1 MKKNY
6 SFLLQIIVL
15 AAFFLSGLSALV
27 YEVVWMRMLTLTFGT
42 TVFAVSAV
50 LSAFMA
56 GLAIGSY
63 SLGSVVDRAK
73 NPLKLYILLELGIGI
88 YGFFTPLL
96 FKHLDKIYLPFVNI
110 MPESFYLLSIVRFFL
125 AFSVILVGTA
135 LMGGTLP
142 ALSKFY
148 IKSIEDA
155 GKGAGRLYGIN
166 TIGAVF
172 GSILAGFAL
181 IPYIGVKETLY
192 TAVVVNLLI
201 AGFLLILLSK
211 FKNYTVVSV
220 VRKKNIS
227 PQASITSQQKFVLA
241 AFALSG
247 FTALAYEVVWTR
259 ALSLIIGSSV
269 YAFTTMLFTFLLGIA
284 LGSFIMSALM
294 EKARGREYLLFAII
308 EAGIALAVLFV
319 AAFTGKLPMLFFWMA
334 QVVPKNFF
342 GIQVV
347 QIGISFIMMLPAT
360 LLMGALFPLV
370 LKMYADAIDKV
381 GREIAHVYASN
392 TVGTILGAF
401 SAGFIFIPLFGSETT
416 LKALTCVNVLI
427 AAFFFLNY
435 AELSVRNKKA
445 FAGSI
450 AALFL
455 IINLIIPKWNPMHMN
470 SNLPNFIKIIAEK
483 PSLFI
488 DRFLKGSE
496 PVYVNEDV
504 WGNIL
509 VYKFFDGSI
518 NLNVNGHG
526 EGGTY
531 KMDMPVQIEL
541 AALPSLLHP
550 NPEKALLVGLGA
562 GITLGALEQMQGI
575 KEIDCVEISGGV
587 VKANSYFA
595 PYNNNALS
603 DKRLN
608 LVIDDA
614 RHYLNR
620 TEKKYD
626 LIINGP
632 SYSWISGASN
642 IFTLEYLKLAR
653 EHLNNDGIMAMW
665 FHLYNMMPSGIE
677 SFLRTVSEVFPQ
689 TTVWFSSSGGE
700 FIIIGSNKKI
710 SVDYARLVSR
720 LNDSNVKSELGRVN
734 LLQPESIIGSY
745 LMGEDL
751 LARRV
756 KNAPLNTDNRPY
768 LEFFIPRHLYQWD
781 ILNNVKSLIGERMAV
796 TVPIEGASYRQG
808 ILTYYPYI
816 GIKSSSQGWQSES
829 SYLNIFSFFSPQGS
843 EREMSTRESIPRIT
857 FRTDAF
863 IFELR
868 AIAVQGMISDL
879 KTTLRDATGNL
890 DQDFKR
896 GSFDGNALM
905 WTELKQGNG
914 SAYFMTW
921 SCKQNKMQYLGRVY
935 APSGK
940 LSKFD
945 SALFEIDKRLDCYMP

>member
-1 MKKNY
+1 MNIIIY
-6 SFLLQIIVL
+6 S
-15 AAFFLSGLSALV
+15 AFFLSGLSALI
-27 YEVVWMRMLTLTFGT
+27 YEVVWMRMLTLTFGA

-50 LSAFMA
+50 LAAFMA
-56 GLAIGSY
+56 GLALGSY
-63 SLGSVVDRAK
+63 LLGNLADRAK

-88 YGFFTPLL
+88 YGFFTPLF
-96 FKHLDKIYLPFVNI
+96 FKHLDKIYLPFANI
-110 MPESFYLLSIVRFFL
+110 LPESFYLLSIVRLFL

-148 IKSIEDA
+148 IKNIEDA
-155 GKGAGRLYGIN
+155 GRGAGRLYGIN

-172 GSILAGFAL
+172 GSILGGFAL

-192 TAVVVNLLI
+192 AAVGVNLLI
-201 AGFLLILLSK
+201 AGWLSILLPK
-211 FKNYTVVSV
+211 FHGNIAVSAAG
-220 VRKKNIS
+220 KKNIA
-227 PQASITSQQKFVLA
+227 PQTGMTSQQRFVLA

-259 ALSLIIGSSV
+259 TLSLIIGSSV

-284 LGSFIMSALM
+284 LGSFMMSALM
-294 EKARGREYLLFAII
+294 EKTKKREYLLFAII
-308 EAGIALAVLFV
+308 EAGIALTVLFAAVL
-319 AAFTGKLPMLFFWMA
+319 TGKLPMLFFWMA
-334 QVVPKNFF
+334 QIVPKNFF
-342 GIQVV
+342 GIQIV
-347 QIGISFIMMLPAT
+347 QIAISFIMMLPAT

-370 LKMYADAIDKV
+370 LRMYTDTIDKV
-381 GREIAHVYASN
+381 GREIGHVYAAN

-401 SAGFIFIPLFGSETT
+401 SAGFIFIPIFGSETS
-416 LKALTCVNVLI
+416 LKALTWVNALI

-435 AELSVRNKKA
+435 AELRGRNKKA

-450 AALFL
+450 AVFFILL
-455 IINLIIPKWNPMHMN
+455 NLIIPKWDPMHMN
-470 SNLPNFIKIIAEK
+470 SNIPNFIKIIAEK
-483 PSLFI
+483 PSVFI
-488 DRFLKGSE
+488 DKYLKGSE

-509 VYKFFDGSI
+509 VYKFFEGSI

-531 KMDMPVQIEL
+531 KMDMPAQIEL

-562 GITLGALEQMQGI
+562 GITLGALEKMQDI

-587 VKANSYFA
+587 VKANSFFS

-603 DKRLN
+603 DKRLK
-608 LVIDDA
+608 LIIDDA

-626 LIINGP
+626 LIISGP

-653 EHLNNDGIMAMW
+653 EHLSHDGIMAMW

-677 SFLRTVSEVFPQ
+677 SFLRTVSAVFPH
-689 TTVWFSSSGGE
+689 TTVWFSSSGVE
-700 FIIIGSNKKI
+700 FIIIGSNKNI
-710 SVDYARLVSR
+710 YIDYAKLISR
-720 LNDSNVKSELGRVN
+720 LSDPNVKSELGRAN
-734 LLQPESIIGSY
+734 LSQPESIIGSY

-751 LARRV
+751 LAQRI
-756 KNAPLNTDNRPY
+756 KNAPLNTDNSPF

-781 ILNNVKSLIGERMAV
+781 MLNNAKSLIGEVLAV
-796 TVPIEGASYRQG
+796 NVPIDGASYRQG
-808 ILTYYPYI
+808 LSTYYPYI
-816 GIKSSSQGWQSES
+816 GIKSAFQGWQSES
-829 SYLNIFSFFSPQGS
+829 AYLNIFSFFRHQGS
-843 EREMSTRESIPRIT
+843 EKEMSTRESVPRII
-857 FRTDAF
+857 FRQGSSN
-863 IFELR
+863 FELR
-868 AIAVQGMISDL
+868 AAYGKSSNP
-879 KTTLRDATGNL
+879 KTILIDATG
-890 DQDFKR
+890 R
-896 GSFDGNALM
+896 SEREIRAGRFDGNQLL
-905 WTELKQGNG
+905 WVRKEEEKG

-921 SCKQNKMQYLGRVY
+921 FCASNDRQYIGRFY
-935 APSGK
+935 APSGRMPE
-940 LSKFD
+940 
-945 SALFEIDKRLDCYMP
+945 FERIMSELDKGIDCYRP